1 MVYGTW
7 CTGTWCTVH
16 GVQAHGARYMV
27 YGTWCPGTW
36 CTVHVVLSCCLCCSR
51 PSSLTC
57 PHPIPLCIAPARL
70 ACSPGV
76 LTCPA
81 AVSCTAAHGCFSSVT
96 VTGPIATT
104 AADLMLVYAA
114 LANVDYPHS
123 PSRPARTLTS
133 SSSGRKPNKGADAA
147 VAAAAAFEAP
157 PLQPLELP
165 RVLLPGLQQAG
176 RRAASWKPLAGLSVG
191 IYREWYT
198 MCDTG
203 VLACVDSAAESLLK
217 LGATLV
223 DIQIPELDLLQAR
236 AVRLLPLNFLA
247 WRVRAAFDLGMA
259 CMRPCVWPRKSM
271 HMNNQMF
278 CVYNRTRLLFMRLS
292 APFACTS
299 GGPVHGCCGRCAA
312 RHRA

>member
-1 MVYGTW
+1 
-7 CTGTWCTVH
+7 
-16 GVQAHGARYMV
+16 
-27 YGTWCPGTW
+27 
-36 CTVHVVLSCCLCCSR
+36 
-51 PSSLTC
+51 
-57 PHPIPLCIAPARL
+57 
-70 ACSPGV
+70 
-76 LTCPA
+76 
-81 AVSCTAAHGCFSSVT
+81 
-96 VTGPIATT
+96 
-104 AADLMLVYAA
+104 MLVYAA

-123 PSRPARTLTS
+123 PSKSARTLTS
-133 SSSGRKPNKGADAA
+133 SSSGRKGADAA

-236 AVRLLPLNFLA
+236 ANSAVRLLPLNFLA
-247 WRVRAAFDLGMA
+247 WRVCAAFDLGMA

-271 HMNNQMF
+271 HIEN
-278 CVYNRTRLLFMRLS
+278 
-292 APFACTS
+292 
-299 GGPVHGCCGRCAA
+299 
-312 RHRA
+312 